1 MSCAGMAEPG
11 KPTLAQ
17 RPLSVLKS
25 SSFRII
31 ASFAGCLVFCGL
43 AGVVWSGT
51 RGISQLDRQMRETV
65 MNERNEALADAKHQD
80 VSHLAPV
87 MRDFVQ
93 SEPGFYYLLQDAKQ
107 IVVIGNMFH
116 LRPHP
121 GWRMLSWTHRTSPP
135 DHRPVLGYGTVLDD
149 GGYLF
154 VGMGGTP
161 LQTLRHGFFMTLLWC
176 GSGFMLIG
184 VAGGFAMSRLLLR
197 RIDLISHTAREI
209 MQGDLSRR
217 LPLTEMDDEFNH
229 LSSSL
234 NAMLDR
240 NEVLLARVRQVTDD
254 IAHDM
259 RRPLAHLGRHLD
271 VAQSAVTAPEAGA
284 ALDLAR
290 ASLDEALEIF
300 ASLLKLAQLE
310 AYRQIPDVQ
319 LVDLAQVLHMLA
331 GLYGPTIEQNGQIWH
346 CVPVSQPIVV
356 QGNRVLLTQ
365 MVSNLLENATLH
377 TPVGSRITLS
387 AALKG
392 DEVVT
397 RVDDTGPGIAPEDRE
412 RVFEKMLRLDSSRH
426 VPGTGIGLSLVRAVA
441 QLHGGRIE
449 LGDNAPGLRCAL
461 HLPLSVTS

>member
-1 MSCAGMAEPG
+1 MFCAIMAEPRQAE
-11 KPTLAQ
+11 PAQ

-31 ASFAGCLVFCGL
+31 ASFAGCLVICGL
-43 AGVVWSGT
+43 AGVIWSGT
-51 RGISQLDRQMRETV
+51 RGISQLERQMRETV

-80 VSHLAPV
+80 VPHLAPV
-87 MRDFVQ
+87 MREFVQ

-107 IVVIGNMFH
+107 AVVVGNMFH
-116 LRPHP
+116 LRPRP

-135 DHRPVLGYGTVLDD
+135 DYRPVLGYGTVLDD

-176 GSGFMLIG
+176 ATGFLIIG

-271 VAQSAVTAPEAGA
+271 VAQAAVTAPEAAG
-284 ALDLAR
+284 ALDQAR
-290 ASLDEALEIF
+290 ASLNEALEIF

-319 LVDLAQVLHMLA
+319 PVDLEQVLYMLA
-331 GLYGPTIEQNGQIWH
+331 ALYGPTIEQNGQIWRH
-346 CVPVSQPIVV
+346 VAAGRPLVV

-365 MVSNLLENATLH
+365 MVSNLLENAMLH
-377 TPVGSRITLS
+377 APEGASITLS
-387 AALKG
+387 SVHEGGEA
-392 DEVVT
+392 VIF
-397 RVDDTGPGIAPEDRE
+397 VDDTGSGIAPDDRE

-449 LGDNAPGLRCAL
+449 LDDNAPGLRCAL

>member
-11 KPTLAQ
+11 KPEPGH

-31 ASFAGCLVFCGL
+31 ASFAGCLVVCGL
-43 AGVVWSGT
+43 AGVIWSGT

-65 MNERNEALADAKHQD
+65 MNERNEALADARHQD
-80 VSHLAPV
+80 VPHLVPV

-107 IVVIGNMFH
+107 VVAVGNMFH

-135 DHRPVLGYGTVLDD
+135 DRRPVLGYGTLLDD

-154 VGMGGTP
+154 VGMEGTP

-176 GSGFMLIG
+176 GTGFLVIG

-229 LSSSL
+229 LSASL

-240 NEVLLARVRQVTDD
+240 NEALVARVRQVTDD

-271 VAQSAVTAPEAGA
+271 VAQAAVTVPEAGA

-310 AYRQIPDVQ
+310 AYRQIPDGQ

-331 GLYGPTIEQNGQIWH
+331 ALYGPTIEQNGQIWRH
-346 CVPVSQPIVV
+346 SPADQPMVV
-356 QGNRVLLTQ
+356 HGNRVLLTQ
-365 MVSNLLENATLH
+365 MVSNLLENAMLH
-377 TPVGSRITLS
+377 APVGSCITLS
-387 AALKG
+387 AAPEG
-392 DEVVT
+392 DEAVILVS
-397 RVDDTGPGIAPEDRE
+397 DTGPGIAPEDRE
-412 RVFEKMLRLDSSRH
+412 RVFEKMLRLDASRH
-426 VPGTGIGLSLVRAVA
+426 VPGNGIGLSLVRAVA
-441 QLHGGRIE
+441 QLHGGAITLE
-449 LGDNAPGLRCAL
+449 DNGPGLRCVVR
-461 HLPLSVTS
+461 LPLQPTS